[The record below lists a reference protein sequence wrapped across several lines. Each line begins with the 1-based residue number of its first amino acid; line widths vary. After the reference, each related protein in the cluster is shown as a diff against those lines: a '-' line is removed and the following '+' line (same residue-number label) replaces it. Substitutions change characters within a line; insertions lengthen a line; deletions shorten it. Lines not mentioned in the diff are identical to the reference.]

1 MYAGLKTRFVTPT
14 CKFDL
19 IFQNVSFLLLKDI
32 DGYLDISLFI
42 LYSILNVNENI

>member
-1 MYAGLKTRFVTPT
+1 MIFTGHVAWLKTRFVTPT

-32 DGYLDISLFI
+32 EEYSDI
-42 LYSILNVNENI
+42 